1 MRWWNPLDV
10 GYWVV
15 WRIRWR
21 FHRKGCCSNC
31 GGTGV
36 DASSPET
43 NGRCWDCYG
52 TGHTHL

>member
-1 MRWWNPLDV
+1 MRWWNPIDV

-21 FHRKGCCSNC
+21 FHRGCCTAC

-36 DASSPET
+36 DPSSPET
-43 NGRCWDCYG
+43 NGQCWDCYG
-52 TGHTHL
+52 TGHPHP